1 MIKKKPTTETYI
13 PSKPCKRGHF
23 ERYVKSKK
31 CILCSELRYIKN
43 KTNEDLLAYQRTWYQ
58 KNKET
63 VLKKKRIYDRENLEK
78 NMLLGAKGRAK
89 KNGLEFN
96 LVESDI
102 IIPKY
107 CPVFPE
113 IELHKGD
120 GKISDNSPT
129 LDRIDN
135 NKGYV
140 KDNVKVISHKANS
153 LKRDG
158 NVELFKRLIE
168 YIESSSQEKN

>member
-1 MIKKKPTTETYI
+1 MRKKKQTTKTYFTGI
-13 PSKPCKRGHF
+13 PCKRGHIS
-23 ERYVKSKK
+23 ERYVNGKH
-31 CILCSELRYIKN
+31 CIECESFKYQ
-43 KTNEDLLAYQRTWYQ
+43 TNENLKVYAKAWYQ

-63 VLKKKRIYDRENLEK
+63 LFKNKKIYDRENPK
-78 NMLLGAKGRAK
+78 KIMLISAKGRAK

-102 IIPKY
+102 VIPKY
-107 CPVFPE
+107 CPIFPE
-113 IELHKGD
+113 MELYKSD
-120 GKISDNSPT
+120 GKVSYNSPT

-140 KDNVKVISHKANS
+140 KGNIGVISHKANS
-153 LKRDG
+153 IKRDG
-158 NVELFKRLIE
+158 TVELFKRLIE

>member
-1 MIKKKPTTETYI
+1 MRKKGETYSTVI
-13 PSKPCKRGHF
+13 PCGRGHF
-23 ERYVKSKK
+23 ERYVKTKK
-31 CILCSELRYIKN
+31 CVLCNALCSKIYREEHKEHN
-43 KTNEDLLAYQRTWYQ
+43 KKLNKDWYQ
-58 KNKET
+58 KNKED
-63 VLKKKRIYDRENLEK
+63 VIVKRKTNYRKNPEK
-78 NMLLGAKGRAK
+78 SMLIGAKCRAK

-113 IELHKGD
+113 IELVKNI
-120 GKISDNSPT
+120 GKPSYNSAT

-140 KDNVKVISHKANS
+140 VGNIKVISSQANM
-153 LKRDG
+153 LKRNG

>member
-1 MIKKKPTTETYI
+1 MRKRGETYYTVI
-13 PSKPCKRGHF
+13 PCERGHF
-23 ERYVKSKK
+23 ERYVKTKNCVVCKALSAKIYREEHKEHNKK
-31 CILCSELRYIKN
+31 LN
-43 KTNEDLLAYQRTWYQ
+43 KDWYQ
-58 KNKET
+58 KNKED
-63 VLKKKRIYDRENLEK
+63 VIVKRKINYRINPEK
-78 NMLLGAKGRAK
+78 SMLIGAKCRAK

-102 IIPKY
+102 VIPKY

-113 IELHKGD
+113 IELVKNI
-120 GKISDNSPT
+120 GKPSYNSAT

-140 KDNVKVISHKANS
+140 VGNIKVISSQANM
-153 LKRDG
+153 LKRNG

-168 YIESSSQEKN
+168 YIESSTQEKN